1 MRAIFSTALL
11 AALLCLPVGPLV
23 SAARAQSSGGSD
35 PAGADAAQAESEARV
50 EAAEDTA
57 QAEVLPPL
65 TQDEL
70 LQLGKKRGKL
80 RMTSP
85 ETPRF
90 KRYLRAASKKMEDS
104 DYPGAKEL
112 LERLNVS
119 RLNKVEL
126 GNYYRLLG
134 FLTYQLGD
142 APGALSYFRK
152 AVDEESLPLRDQ
164 VNLMFSIVQLEA
176 ATENWPGVIS
186 SMDEWARFTPPSPL
200 SFYLRAIAH
209 YQMDQPELALENVE
223 MAVFL
228 EPEPPESWLQLLA
241 ALYVMKE
248 DYLSVTP
255 ILEELVVRFPK
266 KTYWVQLSLIYGASE
281 DYDGSLSVQQ
291 LAFLQGFLTEDR
303 ELRRLARS
311 YVFAGLPYEAAT
323 LLDAGLSDEKIEPT
337 PKVYELLANSWIQA
351 REFDRSMKPLEKAAA
366 LSDDGNLYLR
376 LGQVYMARED
386 WSNAAKYF
394 KQAVAKSGLKAPGS
408 ADLLLGIVY
417 YNEDDT
423 GEALK
428 WFRRAK
434 KYETTRKTANDWM
447 DHIAKETQSS

>member
-1 MRAIFSTALL
+1 MRKVISIALL
-11 AALLCLPVGPLV
+11 IVFLCLSGGALV
-23 SAARAQSSGGSD
+23 DEARAQSAVPD
-35 PAGADAAQAESEARV
+35 PAGADAVQAEEEARTEV
-50 EAAEDTA
+50 AQDTA

-65 TQDEL
+65 TLEEL
-70 LQLGKKRGKL
+70 KQLGKKRMELQYK
-80 RMTSP
+80 SP

-90 KRYLRAASKKMEDS
+90 KRYLRAASKKMDED

-126 GNYYRLLG
+126 GKYYRLLG
-134 FLTYQLGD
+134 YLSYQLGE
-142 APGALSYFRK
+142 APEALAYFRK
-152 AVDEESLPLRDQ
+152 AIAQESLPLRDQ
-164 VNLMFSIVQLEA
+164 EKLMFSIVQLEA
-176 ATENWPGVIS
+176 AVENWPGVLA
-186 SMDEWARFTPPSPL
+186 SMDEWARFVPFPTGL

-209 YQMDQPELALENVE
+209 YQMDQPDLSLENAE
-223 MAVFL
+223 WAAL
-228 EPEPPESWLQLLA
+228 IETDPPESWLQLLA
-241 ALYVMKE
+241 ALYVLKE
-248 DYLSVTP
+248 DYASVTP
-255 ILEELVVRFPK
+255 VLEELVVRFPK
-266 KTYWVQLSLIYGASE
+266 KAYWIQLSLIYGASE
-281 DYDGSLSVQQ
+281 GYDESLSVQQ
-291 LAFLQGFLTEDR
+291 LALLQGFLTEDR

-351 REFDRSMKPLEKAAA
+351 REFDRSMEPLKKAAA

-376 LGQVYMARED
+376 LGQVFMARED

-417 YNEDDT
+417 YNEDET
-423 GEALK
+423 AEALK

-434 KYETTRKTANDWM
+434 KHETTRKTANDWM